1 MQAALTAMLRSMVFD
16 SREYVTRLSPELAAS
31 LPERAARGKR
41 L

>member
-1 MQAALTAMLRSMVFD
+1 MLRSMVFD